1 MVTVM
6 PRAAIAAGEGT
17 TSKVR
22 TNPPSTLTSATP
34 GSPRKAGRMV
44 QSISPRCS
52 VGVRS
57 PPAMVNMSISPSGV
71 TIGASPPAAPGG
83 S

>member
-1 MVTVM
+1 MATVM
-6 PRAAIAAGEGT
+6 PRAAIAKGEGT

-22 TNPPSTLTSATP
+22 TKPPRTLTSATP
-34 GSPRKAGRMV
+34 GNPRRAGRMV

-52 VGVRS
+52 VGVR
-57 PPAMVNMSISPSGV
+57 PPPTMVNMSISPSGV
-71 TIGASPPAAPGG
+71 TIGARPPTVPAG